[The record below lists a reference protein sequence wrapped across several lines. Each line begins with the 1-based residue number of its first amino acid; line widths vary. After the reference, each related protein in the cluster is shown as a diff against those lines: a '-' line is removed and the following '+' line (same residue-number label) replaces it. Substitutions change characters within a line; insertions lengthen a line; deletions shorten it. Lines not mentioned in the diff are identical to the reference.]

1 MADVSKLRANIN
13 GVFETFNVKDKIARE
28 NVENLSKAI
37 SAAQIVDSAS
47 GAIASFSDGA
57 DDLPVRSLTVNLE
70 PIQDLHGYDSP
81 YPAGGGKNKF
91 DKDNTTALDNVYIR
105 GSDSTITA
113 GGGNR
118 GVIIPIKGGQTYTVS
133 VQVKNATDIGVGS
146 FADVPALGS
155 VAGAKAASTA
165 ATAATVVTITTTAAD
180 NYLFVKYNNVNV
192 TQTYTDAQV
201 IAGLQ
206 IEEGSTVTAYAPY
219 SNICP
224 ITGRDSVTVT
234 RTGKN
239 LWSAFEP
246 YRTGS
251 GLYTDDAGAT
261 LSPNVDT
268 AVTVTKDGE
277 DLYVTTTAGWKFA
290 VFVQAGLATGTYT
303 LSIDFDER
311 AWSGSAD
318 GFDVAVLDGDY
329 VITRKINHA
338 ASFVAKCRTTITLK
352 NEESAI
358 AVSVGGRSGTHGILR
373 ISAIQLEAGTIAT
386 AYEPYTAA
394 QTVTVQLGDTV
405 YHGSIDI
412 TTGKLIVDRM
422 VFTVSAIATVA
433 SQSYIKADAIDGFV
447 SNNNIYPQQPP
458 GLQPSDLC
466 SDCLKLTKNALW
478 SAPGYPNHF
487 AINNVQVHI
496 NIANDLLGVTDPAS
510 ETTATAKEKL
520 NTYLAEH
527 PVTLTIPVK
536 PFEVS
541 ITPAQLS
548 TIKGHNIIQSDAD
561 SVDVTYIADP
571 KLYIDKKIAEAI
583 SP

>member
-1 MADVSKLRANIN
+1 MVKKTKAVKHKLPKHDAIR
-13 GVFETFNVKDKIARE
+13 VFEGT
-28 NVENLSKAI
+28 
-37 SAAQIVDSAS
+37 
-47 GAIASFSDGA
+47 
-57 DDLPVRSLTVNLE
+57 TVNNLLFKPMLCLSTE
-70 PIQDLHGYDSP
+70 SNPTVWSP
-81 YPAGGGKNKF
+81 Y
-91 DKDNTTALDNVYIR
+91 
-105 GSDSTITA
+105 
-113 GGGNR
+113 
-118 GVIIPIKGGQTYTVS
+118 
-133 VQVKNATDIGVGS
+133 
-146 FADVPALGS
+146 
-155 VAGAKAASTA
+155 
-165 ATAATVVTITTTAAD
+165 
-180 NYLFVKYNNVNV
+180 
-192 TQTYTDAQV
+192 
-201 IAGLQ
+201 
-206 IEEGSTVTAYAPY
+206 E
-219 SNICP
+219 NICP
-224 ITGRDSVTVT
+224 IAGRDSVTVV

-239 LWSAFEP
+239 LWNAFEP

-268 AVTVTKDGE
+268 AVTVAKDGE

-303 LSIDFDER
+303 LSIDFDEW

-329 VITRKINHA
+329 VITRKITHA
-338 ASFVAKCRTTITLK
+338 ASFVAKYRTTITLK

-394 QTVTVQLGDTV
+394 SAVTVQLGDTV

-422 VFTVSAIATVA
+422 VFTVSAISTVA

-447 SNNNIYPQQPP
+447 NNNNIYPQQPP
-458 GLQPSDLC
+458 QLQPSDLC
-466 SDCLKLTKNALW
+466 SDYLKLTKNALW

-520 NTYLAEH
+520 NVYLAEH
-527 PVTLTIPVK
+527 PVTLMIPVK

-561 SVDVTYIADP
+561 FVDVTYIADP